1 MKKMTLKFEQIYQF
15 FRAFIYSTLFY
26 KQRFFSTQHNDGY
39 IYQAT
44 IQQKFMKM
52 LSNTKLFKC
61 CLIYIT
67 IIILRQIFIFS
78 TFVSMPRPRSVYVVS
93 ICDLFFIYSL
103 IFFFINRIPSL
114 KQPYL
119 FFVYFVECLFW
130 IVFGWLRR
138 WRKRIISN

>member
-130 IVFGWLRR
+130 IVFGWLRG

>member
-1 MKKMTLKFEQIYQF
+1 MKKMTLKFEQLYQF

-78 TFVSMPRPRSVYVVS
+78 TFVSMPRPTSVYVVS

-119 FFVYFVECLFW
+119 FFVCFVECLFW
-130 IVFGWLRR
+130 IVFG
-138 WRKRIISN
+138 

>member
-15 FRAFIYSTLFY
+15 FRAFICSTLFY

-78 TFVSMPRPRSVYVVS
+78 TFVSMPRPTSVYVVS

-119 FFVYFVECLFW
+119 LFVCFVECLFW
-130 IVFGWLRR
+130 IVFG
-138 WRKRIISN
+138 

>member
-1 MKKMTLKFEQIYQF
+1 MKKMTLKFEQLYQF

-52 LSNTKLFKC
+52 LSSTKLFKC

-78 TFVSMPRPRSVYVVS
+78 TFVSMPRPTSVYVVS

-119 FFVYFVECLFW
+119 FFVCFVECLFW
-130 IVFGWLRR
+130 IVFGWLRG

>member
-15 FRAFIYSTLFY
+15 FSAFIYSTLFY

-78 TFVSMPRPRSVYVVS
+78 TFVSMPRPTSVYVVS

-119 FFVYFVECLFW
+119 FFVCFVECLFW
-130 IVFGWLRR
+130 IVFG
-138 WRKRIISN
+138 